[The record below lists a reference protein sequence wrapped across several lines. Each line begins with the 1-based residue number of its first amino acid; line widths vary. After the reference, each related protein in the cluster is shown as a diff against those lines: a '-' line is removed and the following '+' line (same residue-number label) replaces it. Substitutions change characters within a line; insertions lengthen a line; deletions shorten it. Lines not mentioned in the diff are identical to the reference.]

1 MAEIIVTTKSELE
14 NIIQNS
20 VRQALSEHIPS
31 TNETP
36 NDILSVEQAG
46 AFLNLAKQTLYG
58 FTSKNEIPFF
68 KRGKKLYFR
77 KSELEQWLT
86 QGKQKM
92 VTEIQKDAKDY
103 INKKGK

>member
-1 MAEIIVTTKSELE
+1 MAEIIVTSKSDLE
-14 NIIQNS
+14 AIVQNS
-20 VRQALSEHIPS
+20 VRQVLSEQTPKA
-31 TNETP
+31 NEP
-36 NDILSVEQAG
+36 VNDILSVEQAG

-68 KRGKKLYFR
+68 KKGKKLYFR

-86 QGKQKM
+86 QGKQK
-92 VTEIQKDAKDY
+92 TLKEIQKEAKDY